1 MRRLFT
7 KINHTLKKAKHITN
21 DIKENNQFES
31 CGISKFS
38 ALINPEDE
46 NILNQRN
53 ENLKYIF
60 NTLMKYEVKLD
71 PHSVGDIYRYHMLRQ
86 EVESSYN
93 VPPELSKAADIILQ
107 DNMDAEGQA
116 QLIGKVNTIDINM
129 SVNK

>member
-1 MRRLFT
+1 MRRLFA
-7 KINHTLKKAKHITN
+7 KINHTLKNTKYITN
-21 DIKENNQFES
+21 DIKENNRLES
-31 CGISKFS
+31 CATSKFS

-86 EVESSYN
+86 EVESSYKISIEKN
-93 VPPELSKAADIILQ
+93 VLHNNIESNDLV
-107 DNMDAEGQA
+107 
-116 QLIGKVNTIDINM
+116 QLVGEVNTIEVNM
-129 SVNK
+129 PVD